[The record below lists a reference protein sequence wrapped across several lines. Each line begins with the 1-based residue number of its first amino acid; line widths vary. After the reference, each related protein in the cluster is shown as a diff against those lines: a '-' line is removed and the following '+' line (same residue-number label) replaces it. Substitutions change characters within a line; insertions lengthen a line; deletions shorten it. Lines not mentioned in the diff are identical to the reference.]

1 MLKKEATAMV
11 RIIIIIK
18 VGIFMKHPRTG
29 LHYSFNEN
37 DLQGC
42 INQPD
47 VVNFHEG
54 SAVDW
59 V

>member
-1 MLKKEATAMV
+1 
-11 RIIIIIK
+11 
-18 VGIFMKHPRTG
+18 MKHPRTG

-54 SAVDW
+54 SVSDW